1 MTLDNEKSI
10 LKKITTGVVIFIILC
25 VCLCITT
32 LALIYTMVTV
42 EDNVF
47 QTGYVAINLNDG
59 EAVISDTDI
68 TFEPGMTIKKDFFIE
83 NESPRP
89 IYYKLYFNDLQGDL
103 AKVLKV
109 TIVDKTDADN
119 VTVLYDKVA
128 DEMRRFNVETVE
140 SPIEGGERRQL
151 EIIFHLEESENNDY
165 QKSGMSFD
173 LCADAVQA
181 ENNTDKEF
189 NETDAPVSESITNES
204 SEAES
209 DVTDAGPELT

>member
-1 MTLDNEKSI
+1 M
-10 LKKITTGVVIFIILC
+10 
-25 VCLCITT
+25 
-32 LALIYTMVTV
+32 
-42 EDNVF
+42 
-47 QTGYVAINLNDG
+47 
-59 EAVISDTDI
+59 
-68 TFEPGMTIKKDFFIE
+68 
-83 NESPRP
+83 
-89 IYYKLYFNDLQGDL
+89 QGDL

-165 QKSGMSFD
+165 QESGMSFD